1 MTIDELKSLDD
12 PGQLGDKH
20 LQAIWYDLH
29 GDWDTAHAIVQ
40 NMSDGY
46 AMWIH
51 AYLHRKE
58 PDIWNAKYWYRACDR
73 PYPGNLGFE
82 EEIAAILSE
91 LP

>member
-1 MTIDELKSLDD
+1 MTIDELKKLKD

-20 LQAIWYDLH
+20 LEAIWYDLH
-29 GDWDTAHAIVQ
+29 GDWDTAHTIVQ
-40 NMSDGY
+40 NMSDGH

-58 PDIWNAKYWYRACDR
+58 PDIWNAKYWYRACAR
-73 PYPGNLGFE
+73 PCPASLDFD
-82 EEIAAILSE
+82 EEITTILSE

>member
-1 MTIDELKSLDD
+1 MTIDELKKLDD

-20 LQAIWYDLH
+20 LEAIWYDLH
-29 GDWDTAHAIVQ
+29 GDWDAAHTIVQ
-40 NMSDGY
+40 NMSDGH

-58 PDIWNAKYWYRACDR
+58 PDIWNAKYWYRACAR
-73 PYPGNLGFE
+73 SYPGDLGFD